1 MKVPHLEEL
10 TSVETARLTT
20 MQTNAM
26 CERVNDILN
35 EFHTVRY
42 SDGEH
47 NANLPALV
55 EPAFSSSR
63 LLIKSMPL
71 DEEHVKQMIISKLS
85 SEQEIS
91 MEVGSGRK
99 DISEAMNIDFI
110 VENFEESIQEE
121 LVRLSEEIT
130 SALLAVTIDDLAQ
143 EIEQMEENNL

>member
-42 SDGEH
+42 SDGKH

-55 EPAFSSSR
+55 EPGFSSSR

-71 DEEHVKQMIISKLS
+71 DEEHIKRMIISTLS